1 MNKKKLAAIAVVV
14 VILGLSSFGSYY
26 FGLQKGLQDT
36 KNIVIEGISGGE
48 PPEGATTADFSV
60 FWQAWD
66 KLKKEHISGKE
77 ISDQNLVYGAIR
89 GLTKSLDDP
98 NTIFFDPEDYKK
110 FNQDISGSFS
120 GIGAEIGIRN
130 DQLIVIAPLK
140 GSPAEHV
147 GLMAKDKILKID
159 DKETFDLNVD
169 EAVKLIR
176 GPEGTKV
183 TSNILRNGWDKPK
196 DFEIVREPIEIPTVD
211 WSMKE
216 GGIAYI
222 QLYNFNANTDLAFY
236 RAMVDIILEK
246 KAEGVILDL
255 RNNPGGYLN
264 VAVDLAGWFLEK
276 GDVVAK
282 ERFADGNERS
292 FKAGGNETLKNIP
305 MVILI
310 NGGSAS
316 ASEILAGALK
326 YNRGIKLIGE
336 KSFGKGTVQELQ
348 ELKDDSALKITVA
361 NWLLPDDSIIEKN
374 GLTPDIEVKLTEEDI
389 NTDKDPQLDKAIEVL
404 KQEMQ
409 V

>member
-183 TSNILRNGWDKPK
+183 TLNILRNGWDKPK

-246 KAEGVILDL
+246 KAKGVILDL

-264 VAVDLAGWFLEK
+264 VAVDLAGWVLGK

>member
-1 MNKKKLAAIAVVV
+1 
-14 VILGLSSFGSYY
+14 
-26 FGLQKGLQDT
+26 
-36 KNIVIEGISGGE
+36 
-48 PPEGATTADFSV
+48 
-60 FWQAWD
+60 
-66 KLKKEHISGKE
+66 
-77 ISDQNLVYGAIR
+77 
-89 GLTKSLDDP
+89 
-98 NTIFFDPEDYKK
+98 
-110 FNQDISGSFS
+110 
-120 GIGAEIGIRN
+120 
-130 DQLIVIAPLK
+130 
-140 GSPAEHV
+140 
-147 GLMAKDKILKID
+147 
-159 DKETFDLNVD
+159 
-169 EAVKLIR
+169 
-176 GPEGTKV
+176 
-183 TSNILRNGWDKPK
+183 
-196 DFEIVREPIEIPTVD
+196 VREPIEIPTVD

-246 KAEGVILDL
+246 KAKGVILDL

>member
-1 MNKKKLAAIAVVV
+1 MDKKKIAAIIAV
-14 VILGLSSFGSYY
+14 IIIIGLSSGSSYY

-48 PPEGATTADFSV
+48 PPEGAITADFSV

-77 ISDQNLVYGAIR
+77 VSDQNLVYGAIE

-98 NTIFFDPEDYKK
+98 NTIFFNPEDYKK
-110 FNQDISGSFS
+110 FSQDISGSFS
-120 GIGAEIGIRN
+120 GIGAEIGVRN

-140 GSPAEHV
+140 GSPAERV
-147 GLMAKDKILKID
+147 GLMAKDKILKIND
-159 DKETFDLNVD
+159 TETFDLNVD

-176 GPEGTKV
+176 GQEGTKV
-183 TSNILRNGWDKPK
+183 TLNILRNGWDKPK
-196 DFEIVREPIEIPTVD
+196 DFEIVREPIEIPTVE
-211 WSMKE
+211 WSMKDN
-216 GGIAYI
+216 GIAYV

-246 KAEGVILDL
+246 KAEGIILDL

-264 VAVDLAGWFLEK
+264 VAVNLAGWFLEK

-282 ERFADGNERS
+282 ERFADGNERV
-292 FKAGGNETLKNIP
+292 FKSGGNEALKGAP

-316 ASEILAGALK
+316 ASEILAGALRV
-326 YNRGIKLIGE
+326 NRSVKLIGE

-361 NWLLPDDSIIEKN
+361 NWLLPDGSIIEKN
-374 GLTPDIEVKLTEEDI
+374 GLTPDIEVKLTEEDM
-389 NTDKDPQLDKAIEVL
+389 NADKDPQFDKAIEVL
-404 KQEMQ
+404 KQEMG